1 MSVVVDAAVVVGAE
15 DGAAHV
21 EDAIVD
27 VVAVAAVDECFVV
40 EKKMTD
46 DGKNVVVVVKAVV
59 LLMNQMIIQL
69 TDQMVISFGKISY
82 YVATVA
88 AADAVEDFFHQN

>member
-1 MSVVVDAAVVVGAE
+1 MSVVVDVAVVVE

-21 EDAIVD
+21 EGVIVG
-27 VVAVAAVDECFVV
+27 VAAGVVVDECFVV
-40 EKKMTD
+40 EKRMTD

-69 TDQMVISFGKISY
+69 TDQMVISFGEISY

-88 AADAVEDFFHQN
+88 AADAVEDFFHQS